1 MRFPEGAKGHAHPQR
16 VLLPVVILVYYTMLK
31 KLYIIVFLL
40 VLPVWVDG
48 HAGAYTDP
56 DDATRSGAVEDVID
70 VHVADG
76 EVVAVRDGRH
86 VHREN
91 LGLREAVLW
100 KSARGHVG
108 AVLTNR
114 RLLAVSRTTPGWRSR
129 TLRLEEADDDSQ
141 PDMLISDFLVMA
153 VTPRRII
160 LFDGLANAW
169 ATKDIPLHDN
179 VSQVAIDNHVAVIIT
194 DKRIYGVAARRG
206 RFVEQRIAS
215 DEAVVSVTT
224 RPHSVTVRTGRQLL
238 IFRSRSPFW
247 ERVGLG

>member
-1 MRFPEGAKGHAHPQR
+1 MS
-16 VLLPVVILVYYTMLK
+16 K

-40 VLPVWVDG
+40 VLPAWVDG
-48 HAGAYTDP
+48 RAGAYTDHN
-56 DDATRSGAVEDVID
+56 DSTRSGVVADVID

-91 LGLREAVLW
+91 LGIRETVLW
-100 KSARGHVG
+100 KSAQGHVG

-114 RLLAVSRTTPGWRSR
+114 RLLAVSRTTPGWRSH
-129 TLRLEEADDDSQ
+129 TLRIDEADDDPP

-160 LFDGLANAW
+160 VFDGLANAW
-169 ATKDIPLHDN
+169 ATKDIPLHDS
-179 VSQVAIDNHVAVIIT
+179 VSQVALDSHVAAIIT

-206 RFVEQRIAS
+206 RFVEQRLAS

-224 RPHSVTVRTGRQLL
+224 RTHSVTVRTGRQLL